1 MTWELYN
8 NKGSRKYL
16 SQSERM
22 AVLAMAATKPAK
34 IDTLCNVLVWTGCRL
49 SEALALTPDK
59 IDRSEKLI
67 IFECLKKRRRGV
79 YRAVPVPEAL
89 IARLTEIH
97 PLDAPSAHTL
107 LWSMSRTTAWRHI
120 KTIMAEAGLAPSA
133 AATPRGLR
141 HGFGVAAVS
150 AGIPLNVVQRWLG
163 HAQISTT
170 AIYANASGAEE
181 RSMAAKMWS
190 ISN

>member
-1 MTWELYN
+1 MTWELYDH
-8 NKGSRKYL
+8 KGSRKYL

-22 AVLAMAATKPAK
+22 AVLAVAATKPAK

-79 YRAVPVPEAL
+79 YRAVPVPEAM
-89 IARLTEIH
+89 IARLIEVYQ
-97 PLDAPSAHTL
+97 LDAFAAQTP
-107 LWSMSRTTAWRHI
+107 LWRVSRTTAWRRI

-133 AATPRGLR
+133 ASTPRGLR

-181 RSMAAKMWS
+181 RSMAAKMWNT
-190 ISN
+190 SN